1 MVLGAG
7 DGTVADALRCS
18 LRLGAMWNGY
28 VNVAL
33 WSVLFFCNYY
43 YNTWWYEPAPPA
55 NRRLTPP

>member
-33 WSVLFFCNYY
+33 WGLLFFCNYY
-43 YNTWWYEPAPPA
+43 YSTWW
-55 NRRLTPP
+55 